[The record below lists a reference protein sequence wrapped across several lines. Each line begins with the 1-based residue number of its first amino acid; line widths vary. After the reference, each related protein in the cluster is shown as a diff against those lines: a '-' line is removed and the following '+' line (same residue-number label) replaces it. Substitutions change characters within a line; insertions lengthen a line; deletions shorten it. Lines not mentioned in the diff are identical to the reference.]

1 MQCPRPLRRSSL
13 HAAINMS
20 KSSYRDLL
28 VWQKARALAKDI
40 YILTRAFP
48 RDEMFGLI
56 SQMRRSAI
64 SIASNIAEG
73 QGRWN
78 RRDYRRF
85 LFIARGSTFEL
96 EAQIIIAADIGFFE
110 NPDAFTERT
119 GEIARMLN
127 GLLRY
132 LSRKPP
138 VTRSL
143 RPVP

>member
-1 MQCPRPLRRSSL
+1 
-13 HAAINMS
+13 MS

-40 YILTRAFP
+40 YILTRTFP
-48 RDEMFGLI
+48 RSETFGFI

-64 SIASNIAEG
+64 SIACNIAEG

-85 LFIARGSTFEL
+85 LFIARSSTFEL
-96 EAQIIIAADIGFFE
+96 EAQIIIATDIGYIDDSD
-110 NPDAFTERT
+110 PLIKRT
-119 GEIARMLN
+119 TEIARMLN

-132 LSRKPP
+132 LNKP

-143 RPVP
+143 RTVP

>member
-1 MQCPRPLRRSSL
+1 MQCPRLLRLSSL
-13 HAAINMS
+13 HTAINMS

-28 VWQKARALAKDI
+28 VWQKARVLAKDI

-48 RDEMFGLI
+48 RDETFGLI

-96 EAQIIIAADIGFFE
+96 EAQIMRPFYQETQTAELTVIEG
-110 NPDAFTERT
+110 
-119 GEIARMLN
+119 GQSN
-127 GLLRY
+127 G
-132 LSRKPP
+132 
-138 VTRSL
+138 
-143 RPVP
+143 

>member
-1 MQCPRPLRRSSL
+1 
-13 HAAINMS
+13 
-20 KSSYRDLL
+20 
-28 VWQKARALAKDI
+28 
-40 YILTRAFP
+40 
-48 RDEMFGLI
+48 
-56 SQMRRSAI
+56 MRRSVI

-96 EAQIIIAADIGFFE
+96 ESQVIIAADIGYIE
-110 NPDAFTERT
+110 NPDAITERT
-119 GEIARMLN
+119 NEIARMLN

-132 LSRKPP
+132 LSKSPRKPP